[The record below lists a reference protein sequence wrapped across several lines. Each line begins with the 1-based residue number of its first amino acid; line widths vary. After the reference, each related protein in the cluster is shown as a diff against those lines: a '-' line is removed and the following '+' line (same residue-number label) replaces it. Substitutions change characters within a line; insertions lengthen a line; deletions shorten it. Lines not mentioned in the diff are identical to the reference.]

1 MHLAFFVNYEN
12 KMCIKNPTNWLQ
24 IALENVPNTTITIK
38 KNTRLGPYLKYRTQ
52 KSLKIKGYEPLGC
65 PM

>member
-24 IALENVPNTTITIK
+24 IALENVPNTTITIQK
-38 KNTRLGPYLKYRTQ
+38 KYTTWTLFEISYTKIV
-52 KSLKIKGYEPLGC
+52 KIKRL
-65 PM
+65 